1 MFDIVVVVVV
11 VVVVVGQVFVKFV
24 RLDQT
29 GTLRSK

>member
-1 MFDIVVVVVV
+1 MFDIVV